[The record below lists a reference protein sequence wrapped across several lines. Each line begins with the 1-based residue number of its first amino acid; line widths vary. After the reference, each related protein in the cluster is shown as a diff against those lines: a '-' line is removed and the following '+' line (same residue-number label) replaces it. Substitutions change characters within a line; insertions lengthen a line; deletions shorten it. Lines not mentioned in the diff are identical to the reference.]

1 MSKTNQATQVAVPL
15 LDLQAQYA
23 PIQDQVLAAIAEV
36 FQSKQFIQGE
46 AVRKL
51 EAEICAYTGAKHA
64 IGVSSGT
71 DALLVSLMALEIGPG
86 DEVITSPFT
95 FFATAGSIARVG
107 ATPVFVDIDPKTYN
121 IDVEKIESKITGKTK
136 AIMPV
141 HLFGQMAD
149 MDPIMK
155 LANRY
160 KLSVIED
167 AAQAIGS
174 KQKMESGE
182 TRSAGTIGDFG
193 TFSFFPSKNL
203 GACGDGGMVLTNNSD
218 LADRVRCLSN
228 HGSHPK
234 YYHSVVGGNFRLDSM
249 QAAILSCKLPYADS
263 HHEGRQRH
271 AAIYDQEL
279 RWVGTPEVDP
289 KNTSIY
295 NQYTIRTPKRA
306 KLEQALQDAN
316 IGHAIYYP
324 LPLNK
329 QECFKY
335 LNQAHSCPEA
345 EAAAGEVLSIPV
357 FMELS
362 EEQVSR
368 VISVVNEATR

>member
-167 AAQAIGS
+167 AAQAI
-174 KQKMESGE
+174 
-182 TRSAGTIGDFG
+182 DCLHW
-193 TFSFFPSKNL
+193 SF
-203 GACGDGGMVLTNNSD
+203 AIH
-218 LADRVRCLSN
+218 A
-228 HGSHPK
+228 SH
-234 YYHSVVGGNFRLDSM
+234 L
-249 QAAILSCKLPYADS
+249 
-263 HHEGRQRH
+263 
-271 AAIYDQEL
+271 
-279 RWVGTPEVDP
+279 
-289 KNTSIY
+289 
-295 NQYTIRTPKRA
+295 
-306 KLEQALQDAN
+306 
-316 IGHAIYYP
+316 
-324 LPLNK
+324 
-329 QECFKY
+329 
-335 LNQAHSCPEA
+335 
-345 EAAAGEVLSIPV
+345 
-357 FMELS
+357 
-362 EEQVSR
+362 
-368 VISVVNEATR
+368 EATFHRSSR